1 LIHDKTEN
9 YMSDLDISVAV
20 GNYDRTQAVLDGRAV
35 IEGCNVRAVALE
47 PEEAFH
53 RAFRYQEFDVTEISM
68 SSHMMTTARGDN
80 AYIAVPA
87 FLSRVFRQSGIYV
100 RTDRGINTPADLKGR
115 KIGVPEY
122 QITAN
127 VWIRGI
133 LQDEYGVKP
142 GDILWR
148 RGGVE
153 EPGRGE
159 RAPITLDSSIDLQQI
174 PDDKT
179 LSGMLEAGELDGIIG
194 ARAPS
199 CFLRGAPNVGRL
211 FGDNY
216 IEAEKDYF
224 RRTRIFPIM
233 HMVGIRRSLVEKNPW
248 LPVSVY
254 KAFIKAKALAV
265 KELDEI
271 CHLAVSLPWM
281 VHHHNEA
288 KALMGTDYWPYG
300 LEANLHN
307 IETFARYHHEQGLS
321 KRKVAPAELFA
332 PSSLDLSKI

>member
-1 LIHDKTEN
+1 MKKLE
-9 YMSDLDISVAV
+9 ISLSC
-20 GNYDRTQAVLDGRAV
+20 GNYDRTQAIFDGRAP
-35 IEGCNVRAVALE
+35 IEGCEVNAVSLE

-53 RAFRYQEFDVTEISM
+53 RAFRYGEFDVTEISM

-80 AYIAVPA
+80 QYVAVPA

-100 RTDRGINTPADLKGR
+100 RTDRGIKTPQDLRGKT
-115 KIGVPEY
+115 IGVPEY

-133 LQDEYGVKP
+133 LNDEYGVKP
-142 GDILWR
+142 SDIKWV
-148 RGGVE
+148 RGGIE

-159 RAPITLDSSIDLQQI
+159 RAPIDLDPAIDLRQI

-179 LSGMLEAGELDGIIG
+179 LSEMLEAGEIDGYIG

-211 FGDNY
+211 FDNY

-233 HMVGIRRSLVEKNPW
+233 HMVGIRRTLVEQHPW
-248 LPVSVY
+248 LAVSVY
-254 KAFIKAKALAV
+254 KAFLKAKALAL
-265 KELDEI
+265 KELDEL
-271 CHLAVSLPWM
+271 CHLAVTLPWM

-288 KALMGTDYWPYG
+288 KALMGADYWPYG
-300 LEANLHN
+300 LDANKHV
-307 IETFARYHHEQGLS
+307 IETFSRYHFDQGLS
-321 KRKVAPAELFA
+321 KRKVAPEELFVA
-332 PSSLDLSKI
+332 SALDLSKI

>member
-1 LIHDKTEN
+1 
-9 YMSDLDISVAV
+9 MSKLNLSLSV
-20 GNYDRTQAVLDGRAV
+20 GNYDRTQALFDGRV
-35 IEGCNVRAVALE
+35 SIEGCNVRAVPLE

-53 RAFRYQEFDVTEISM
+53 RAFRYEEFDVTEISM

-80 AYIAVPA
+80 KYIGIPA
-87 FLSRVFRQSGIYV
+87 FLSRVFRHSGIYI
-100 RTDRGINTPADLKGR
+100 RTDRGIKSPEDLRGKT
-115 KIGVPEY
+115 IGVPEY

-133 LQDEYGVKP
+133 LEDEYGVKP
-142 GDILWR
+142 TEIHWR
-148 RGGVE
+148 RGGIE

-159 RAPITLDSSIDLQQI
+159 RAPISLDPAIDLQQI

-179 LSGMLEAGELDGIIG
+179 LSDMLESGEIDAYIG

-211 FGDNY
+211 FDNY
-216 IEAEKDYF
+216 LEVEKDYF

-233 HMVGIRRSLVEKNPW
+233 HMVGIRKSLVEENPW

-254 KAFIKAKALAV
+254 KAFLEAKRLAV
-265 KELDEI
+265 KELNEI
-271 CHLAVSLPWM
+271 CHLAVTLPWM

-288 KALMGTDYWPYG
+288 KALMGDDYWPYG
-300 LEANLHN
+300 LEANRHV
-307 IETFARYHHEQGLS
+307 IETFARYHHSQGLS
-321 KRKVAPAELFA
+321 VRLVKPEELFA

>member
-1 LIHDKTEN
+1 
-9 YMSDLDISVAV
+9 MSKLNISLSV
-20 GNYDRTQAVLDGRAV
+20 GNYDRTAAIFDGRAP
-35 IEGCNVRAVALE
+35 IEGCNVTAVHLE

-53 RAFRYQEFDVTEISM
+53 RAFRYEEFDITEISM
-68 SSHMMTTARGDN
+68 SSHMMTTARGD
-80 AYIAVPA
+80 ASYIAIPA

-100 RTDRGINTPADLKGR
+100 RTDRGINTPADLKGK

-133 LQDEYGVKP
+133 LQDEFGVEP
-142 GDILWR
+142 SEILWR

-159 RAPITLDSSIDLQQI
+159 RAPMELDPSIDLQQV

-179 LSGMLEAGELDGIIG
+179 LSGMLESGELDGYIG

-224 RRTRIFPIM
+224 RRTKIFPIM
-233 HMVGIRRSLVEKNPW
+233 HMVGIRKSLVEKNPW

-254 KAFIKAKALAV
+254 KAFLKAKTLAV
-265 KELDEI
+265 KELDEL
-271 CHLAVSLPWM
+271 CHLAVTLPWM

-288 KALMGTDYWPYG
+288 KALMGEDYWPYG
-300 LEANLHN
+300 LDANQHV
-307 IETFARYHHEQGLS
+307 IETFARYHFDQGLS
-321 KRKVAPAELFA
+321 KRLVEPKELFA
-332 PSSLDLSKI
+332 ASALDLSKI

>member
-1 LIHDKTEN
+1 
-9 YMSDLDISVAV
+9 MSKLNISMSV
-20 GNYDRTQAVLDGRAV
+20 GNYDRTQAFFDGRV
-35 IEGCNVRAVALE
+35 QIEGCNVHAVSLE

-53 RAFRYQEFDVTEISM
+53 RAFRYGEFDITEISM

-80 AYIAVPA
+80 QYVAVPA

-100 RTDRGINTPADLKGR
+100 RTDRGIDSPKDLKGR
-115 KIGVPEY
+115 VIGLPEY

-133 LQDEYGVKP
+133 LEDEYGVKP
-142 GDILWR
+142 SDIHWR
-148 RGGVE
+148 RGGIE

-159 RAPITLDSSIDLQQI
+159 RAPISLPDSIDLQQI
-174 PDDKT
+174 PDDRT
-179 LSGMLEAGELDGIIG
+179 LSGMLESGEIDGYIG

-211 FGDNY
+211 FRDY
-216 IEAEKDYF
+216 VESEQDYF
-224 RRTRIFPIM
+224 KRTKIFPIM
-233 HMVGIRRSLVEKNPW
+233 HMVGIRKSLVEQCPW

-254 KAFIKAKALAV
+254 KAFITAKQLAV

-288 KALMGTDYWPYG
+288 KRLMGEDYWPYG
-300 LEANLHN
+300 LDANHHV
-307 IETFARYHHEQGLS
+307 IDTFSRYHHEQGLS
-321 KRKVAPAELFA
+321 TRRVAPKELFA
-332 PSSLDLSKI
+332 ASALDLSKI

>member
-1 LIHDKTEN
+1 MNKLN
-9 YMSDLDISVAV
+9 ISLSV
-20 GNYDRTQAVLDGRAV
+20 GNYDRTQALFDGRV
-35 IEGCNVRAVALE
+35 DIEGCNVRAVPLE

-53 RAFRYQEFDVTEISM
+53 RAFRYEEFDVTEISM

-80 AYIAVPA
+80 QYIGIPA

-100 RTDRGINTPADLKGR
+100 RTDRGIDKPEDLRGKT
-115 KIGVPEY
+115 IGVPEY

-133 LQDEYGVKP
+133 LEDEYGVKP
-142 GDILWR
+142 ADIKWR

-159 RAPITLDSSIDLQQI
+159 RAPIELDPSIDLQQI

-179 LSGMLEAGELDGIIG
+179 LSGMLESGEIDAVIG

-199 CFLRGAPNVGRL
+199 CFLRGVPNVGRL
-211 FGDNY
+211 FGDY

-233 HMVGIRRSLVEKNPW
+233 HMVGIRKSLVAENPW

-254 KAFIKAKALAV
+254 KAFLKAKMLAV

-271 CHLAVSLPWM
+271 CHLAVTLPWM

-288 KALMGTDYWPYG
+288 KKLMGEDYWPYG
-300 LEANLHN
+300 LDANRHV
-307 IETFARYHHEQGLS
+307 IETFARYHYGQGLS
-321 KRKVAPAELFA
+321 KRKVAPEELFA
-332 PSSLDLSKI
+332 ASSLDLSKI

>member
-1 LIHDKTEN
+1 MNKLK
-9 YMSDLDISVAV
+9 ISLSC
-20 GNYDRTQAVLDGRAV
+20 GDYDRTRAILDGRV
-35 IEGCNVRAVALE
+35 QIEGCELVAAAIE

-80 AYIAVPA
+80 EYVGIPA
-87 FLSRVFRQSGIYV
+87 FISRVFRQSGIYI
-100 RTDRGINTPADLKGR
+100 RTDRGIRTPQDLKGK

-133 LQDEYGVKP
+133 LQDEYGVEPK
-142 GDILWR
+142 DIHWR

-159 RAPITLDSSIDLQQI
+159 RAPIDLGSDIDLQQV
-174 PDDKT
+174 PDDRS
-179 LSGMLEAGELDGIIG
+179 LSQMLESGEIDGYIG

-211 FGDNY
+211 FGDY
-216 IEAEKDYF
+216 IEAEQDYF

-233 HMVGIRRSLVEKNPW
+233 HLVGIRKSLVEQNPW

-254 KAFIKAKALAV
+254 KAFVKSKELAV
-265 KELDEI
+265 KELNEI
-271 CHLAVSLPWM
+271 CHLATTLPWM
-281 VHHHNEA
+281 VHHLNAARE
-288 KALMGTDYWPYG
+288 LMGEDYWPYG
-300 LEANLHN
+300 LDANRHT
-307 IETFARYHHEQGLS
+307 IETFARYHYGQGLS
-321 KRKVAPAELFA
+321 KRLVAPEELFWA
-332 PSSLDLSKI
+332 PTLDLSKI

>member
-1 LIHDKTEN
+1 
-9 YMSDLDISVAV
+9 MSKLELSVSI
-20 GNYDRTQAVLDGRAV
+20 GNYDRTQAIFDGRAP
-35 IEGCNVRAVALE
+35 IEGCNVRAVSIE

-68 SSHMMTTARGDN
+68 SSHMMTTARGDS

-100 RTDRGINTPADLKGR
+100 RTDRGIDKPQDLKGK

-127 VWIRGI
+127 VWARGI
-133 LQDEYGVKP
+133 LEDEYGVKP
-142 GDILWR
+142 SDILWR

-159 RAPITLDSSIDLQQI
+159 RAPIQLDPSIDLQQI

-179 LSGMLEAGELDGIIG
+179 LSGMLESGELDGVIG

-233 HMVGIRRSLVEKNPW
+233 HMVGIRRSLVEQNPW

-271 CHLAVSLPWM
+271 CHLAVTLPWM

-288 KALMGTDYWPYG
+288 KALMGEDYWPYG
-300 LEANLHN
+300 LEANRHT
-307 IETFARYHHEQGLS
+307 IETFARYHHAQGLS
-321 KRKVAPAELFA
+321 KRLVAPEELFA
-332 PSSLDLSKI
+332 ASALDLSKI